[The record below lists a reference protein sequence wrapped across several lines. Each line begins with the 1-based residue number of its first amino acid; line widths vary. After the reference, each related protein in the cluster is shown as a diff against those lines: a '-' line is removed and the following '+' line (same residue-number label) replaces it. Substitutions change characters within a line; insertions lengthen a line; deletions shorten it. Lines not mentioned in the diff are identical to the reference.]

1 MDDEPWILDAIQRG
15 LLLREFKVCAFT
27 DALAALDDFSS
38 NSKDH
43 CMISLILKMP
53 GMKEYEV
60 VKQIKVIDPKAA
72 AKLMSSSP
80 WCW

>member
-1 MDDEPWILDAIQRG
+1 VDDEPWILDAIQRG

-53 GMKEYEV
+53 GMKGYEV
-60 VKQIKVIDPKAA
+60 VKQIKVIGSDTYEFFS
-72 AKLMSSSP
+72 LVLVDR
-80 WCW
+80 

>member
-1 MDDEPWILDAIQRG
+1 VDDEPWILDAIQRG

-38 NSKDH
+38 
-43 CMISLILKMP
+43 MISLILKMP
-53 GMKEYEV
+53 GMKGYEV

-72 AKLMSSSP
+72 AILMSSSP